1 MASRYDIIHIDFQ
14 VNAGKA
20 NIPLQ
25 SIQAEAKKLR
35 DTIAEIQNQIK
46 DGKAAGM
53 AAEQLGELEA
63 KLKKNTA
70 ALSQCNKAEK
80 DLIKGV
86 DQLSKA
92 IKAFNDGTLDKMS
105 AGFQKAAINA
115 ANLAKTKLAPDS
127 ATYKK
132 DLAELNALIQ
142 KASENLAK
150 ARLSTN
156 ELVSTIQKGGNVSKQ
171 ALTQEVQSLQ
181 ELLALLPHRSKE
193 YDKYAKSLSVVKAK
207 LDEVTASEQ
216 LAATRSAGRATLK
229 KAQDGGFAT
238 ASANE
243 INAAIAKLK
252 EYQNAIRDPKGLGKK
267 QFEETTMAIKK
278 LETQL
283 QSMKTISK
291 EAMAVLNSP
300 KGKSF
305 NELKAAI
312 DEARAKLANMRTDT
326 KEGQKAFEELAA
338 KVKSAEAE
346 MKALGGASK
355 STATSFGKAW
365 SRLKT
370 YIGLYMRAAVA
381 IQKMVATLGDL
392 MELSD
397 KMGEVRK
404 TTGFTAQEVGNLSR
418 SLAKLDTRTPIQGL
432 MELSAVAG
440 QLGLKTEQDVK
451 GFTEAAN
458 MLMVAL
464 PELGKEGATAMLKVA
479 LATGEIDKIRKQLQD
494 GTVEGTDAVSVAM
507 TKIGSTIDALR
518 ANSAA
523 AAPAITDFVKR
534 VGAVGA
540 QSGIS
545 IDQIAALGS
554 TVDALGMRVEMSATA
569 LSRMLPAIRNNAF
582 DLARAIGVTP
592 ETIRNLYDTGRGMEA
607 VLMILQHIK
616 DSGADAESI
625 ETMLGKGGMAD
636 VMKDL
641 NQQGAR
647 AGIVFAGLSQNVEEL
662 RRQLG
667 VAKTA
672 YEENVAIQNEYNKM
686 NDTTAAKWERLKNQ
700 FEEMFVSNSAQKFL
714 GGLIDSLRVFVD
726 FISSD
731 GPIARGLKALILLW
745 GTVKLG
751 LGQAVMVYL
760 PKLGALFMTTI
771 RTAVAGIS
779 MLSVQLGA
787 SSIQVK
793 RAAVAWRNLN
803 LAMTANAWA
812 AVATAIMYGIYKLV
826 EWNKEV
832 KEAREE
838 TGRFAAEIVK
848 SEEAVKANF
857 EAIDKSRASI
867 SEANKKLA
875 EAEAAL
881 ERARRQMDGTKESAE
896 RLAKAEK
903 EVQISSDGV
912 KMAKDSLRSAIEKLN
927 NLYGT
932 YLGFMLSEISSQ
944 KELAN
949 AQELVNSKLRESIT
963 LRRKE
968 AAVGRVE
975 EENAEDRD
983 ESYGVL
989 SEQIRA
995 LQLKKT
1001 TVRTKGKGGK
1011 TETKEIGVSDTAEN
1025 AKLLKQITK
1034 IAQSEDFLSL
1044 SGVEQARKIKETL
1057 SGTAYENYVAM
1068 VGRITSMAKD
1078 YAKEYQKT
1086 RKKIKEV
1093 EAQYDAEMEADR
1105 EESQRLLGKQY
1116 KEAEKN
1122 YANIEKKHAEA
1133 QGDAKKQAAADLLSE
1148 MDTME
1153 EMIAS
1158 APNYYDL
1165 NNETEQA
1172 AYEKFVKDTK
1182 YRLAGMKEQREALLK
1197 EAGSFYK
1204 SRKTVTGGTTDAG
1217 PRPVSPWGTP
1227 LPADSSAYADMD
1239 ADALVAR
1246 RKQMNKF
1253 VRALQTDTDV
1263 NSVLKEDA
1271 QLRKAIEN
1279 GMSSDMR
1286 TVIEWY
1292 NTERKK
1298 IQDEL
1303 HGRHLTNTGDWLDAK
1318 SGRKTKKATEDTYAL
1333 AELERYYQWR
1343 KEIIEDARIEEGL
1356 SETEFNRRMDAL
1368 EQEHLKKRS
1377 DLRRRFTTEDK
1388 QFVIQFEQWWASV
1401 EELDEVNWSKINDE
1415 WASATGKQ
1423 RKYND
1428 RKMQKDL
1435 ADMKAITVKQL
1446 NAIADIIAKERPY
1459 DGITK
1464 NLQDNLTKMGILFA
1478 DLDAANNGAIAAD
1491 KGKVFDDAKYVEENT
1506 KRLKFLLGEA
1516 ENAYSITIEDLLRKM
1531 AENGLEAW
1539 ADEIGKSNAMK
1550 AGLMAQLRTV
1560 FDSVQQAI
1568 KKEATL
1574 VRKEMDIVWNDV
1586 SDADGKSLKQTF
1598 EGWLSGVGQLED
1610 SVKRANSLISAGYA
1624 SENVA
1629 NKLAI
1634 KQMQI
1639 RLQMQATYYDM
1650 MKKMWDDRIKALQDA
1665 GKMEDAEHARK
1676 SKNLSLAEEQKK
1688 LDEQRVAIA
1697 AKLEESQNN
1706 LYKNLRE
1713 WGDLLASSLQSLFEA
1728 SNAGNEKFYN
1738 ERAKLRLTGGTGEMQ
1753 QIIVIDNAGT
1763 SGAKAHYETHDEMGL
1778 LQREREIEQQNAVA
1792 DAWRKV
1798 MDDINQKMN
1807 DMITDQIN
1815 AMLQN
1820 ASVDANT
1827 DALGV
1832 NTKALNALTEAVLSG
1847 KGSSGVGGLTPPQM
1861 PGVAVSEGAGKTPAI
1876 EFGPFENV
1884 EVEDANGN
1892 YVPQNRPQKP
1902 WGSPAADAETVAMW
1916 QAAADASTA
1925 ATGTVV
1931 ENVNKQEKT
1940 TGDANKKMAASTQS
1954 MYAKMTQAANL
1965 YGIAYQAMSNDNL
1978 STAQKFEMIAVQAA
1992 GNAAISMLTAD
2003 LSQNTGET
2011 AATLPAILAKCLK
2024 INPIA
2029 GAAIFAVLSALIGG
2043 LMGLAVSKVAKS
2055 KSEIASVTGANNSVA
2070 SGRLSTG
2077 MLTYAEGNVNEFTDP
2092 GSLTP
2097 GRSYNVD
2104 GADGKTYR
2112 AKYTGRNPQT
2122 HITNGPEFHLAGED
2136 GKEAIIDAR
2145 TTRLM
2150 QMDDTGIWR
2159 AIQVL
2164 YNGGSL
2170 QSLQRRRRGRGIPAF
2185 AGGNLDDFD
2194 SLVESDDIAAS
2205 GAGASQEQ
2213 MVAFQQS
2220 LDRNSA
2226 VLERALAEGI
2236 RGVFDVY
2243 GKGGLIDSYDSGK
2256 KTATRYGQRY

>member
-1 MASRYDIIHIDFQ
+1 MDVQLAKRNAEALKEVIISLKNELKEQRALMEGATTAEAYKKAAAEVDKLIMKVRTLEKVQRSATPASAYEAFISGDRLNSNQLKQAIRGGKNRLGSALTQNDARQLINDVQ
-14 VNAGKA
+14 RATMELNRLQAGFTK
-20 NIPLQ
+20 PLQ
-25 SIQAEAKKLR
+25 SVKKELR
-35 DTIAEIQNQIK
+35 DLSGGELQRLHQVLEQEQQLLVGNDKAWAAYAVAISKVEQRMQEYDTVARQAMGEKVLKQAQGGAFLKSNEREIQRVI
-46 DGKAAGM
+46 
-53 AAEQLGELEA
+53 E
-63 KLKKNTA
+63 KLM
-70 ALSQCNKAEK
+70 EYRR
-80 DLIKGV
+80 LI
-86 DQLSKA
+86 
-92 IKAFNDGTLDKMS
+92 N
-105 AGFQKAAINA
+105 
-115 ANLAKTKLAPDS
+115 
-127 ATYKK
+127 
-132 DLAELNALIQ
+132 
-142 KASENLAK
+142 
-150 ARLSTN
+150 
-156 ELVSTIQKGGNVSKQ
+156 
-171 ALTQEVQSLQ
+171 
-181 ELLALLPHRSKE
+181 
-193 YDKYAKSLSVVKAK
+193 
-207 LDEVTASEQ
+207 
-216 LAATRSAGRATLK
+216 
-229 KAQDGGFAT
+229 
-238 ASANE
+238 
-243 INAAIAKLK
+243 
-252 EYQNAIRDPKGLGKK
+252 DPKGSGKGTYDAVTSEI
-267 QFEETTMAIKK
+267 QK
-278 LETQL
+278 LKIQL
-283 QSMKTISK
+283 SSLNVISK
-291 EAMAVLNSP
+291 ESNAVLNSP

-305 NELKAAI
+305 NELKIAI
-312 DEARAKLANMRTDT
+312 DEARAKLNTMRQTTEREKQAYD
-326 KEGQKAFEELAA
+326 QLAA
-338 KVKSAEAE
+338 SIKQADIQMKSLAGSA
-346 MKALGGASK
+346 KG
-355 STATSFGKAW
+355 TATSFDKAW

-370 YIGLYMRAAVA
+370 YIGLYMGAAVA
-381 IQKMVATLGDL
+381 IQKLVATMGDL

-479 LATGEIDKIRKQLQD
+479 LATGEIDKIRKQLQ
-494 GTVEGTDAVSVAM
+494 EGTIKGSDAVSVAM

-545 IDQIAALGS
+545 IDQVAALGS

-582 DLARAIGVTP
+582 DLARAVGVTP

-686 NDTTAAKWERLKNQ
+686 NDTTAAKWERLKNEI
-700 FEEMFVSNSAQKFL
+700 EEMFVSDSSQRWF
-714 GGLIDSLRVFVD
+714 GELIDWMKVVVH
-726 FISSD
+726 FIAED
-731 GPIARGLKALILLW
+731 GPIVKGLKVLATYAIALKI
-745 GTVKLG
+745 GF
-751 LGQAVMVYL
+751 GQAFLSMGGGFRNMGIAIAAAANQFGIFTRVTA
-760 PKLGALFMTTI
+760 GARAEWAKFD
-771 RTAVAGIS
+771 TAMKANIW
-779 MLSVQLGA
+779 GA
-787 SSIQVK
+787 FL
-793 RAAVAWRNLN
+793 AAVGMAIWKLSDY
-803 LAMTANAWA
+803 
-812 AVATAIMYGIYKLV
+812 VKAT
-826 EWNKEV
+826 
-832 KEAREE
+832 KEA
-838 TGRFAAEIVK
+838 AAEIGRFNESVNQEVK
-848 SEEAVKANF
+848 SLDKLFMPLNKSNIAYDERNKLIREINSKYSKYLGYMLSETTQAVQ
-857 EAIDKSRASI
+857 
-867 SEANKKLA
+867 LA
-875 EAEAAL
+875 EAHALIAKRIREEAYEKRILDQENAVYEKYEGKMSSRYGSLVETIRRNAKGSTDVGSVADAL
-881 ERARRQMDGTKESAE
+881 KDFIDKNLKDIEADFYMGGLRPSNKSYLKFMDRFENYLE
-896 RLAKAEK
+896 RLAVDGKINRDGLRDIKGVASQYI
-903 EVQISSDGV
+903 EV
-912 KMAKDSLRSAIEKLN
+912 
-927 NLYGT
+927 
-932 YLGFMLSEISSQ
+932 
-944 KELAN
+944 
-949 AQELVNSKLRESIT
+949 
-963 LRRKE
+963 
-968 AAVGRVE
+968 
-975 EENAEDRD
+975 
-983 ESYGVL
+983 
-989 SEQIRA
+989 
-995 LQLKKT
+995 
-1001 TVRTKGKGGK
+1001 
-1011 TETKEIGVSDTAEN
+1011 
-1025 AKLLKQITK
+1025 
-1034 IAQSEDFLSL
+1034 
-1044 SGVEQARKIKETL
+1044 
-1057 SGTAYENYVAM
+1057 
-1068 VGRITSMAKD
+1068 
-1078 YAKEYQKT
+1078 
-1086 RKKIKEV
+1086 
-1093 EAQYDAEMEADR
+1093 
-1105 EESQRLLGKQY
+1105 
-1116 KEAEKN
+1116 
-1122 YANIEKKHAEA
+1122 
-1133 QGDAKKQAAADLLSE
+1133 AKKQAVALEEATANTRADLRNIQREIGGDINANLNRLISNITNFGEKTTASGPPAAIARAEERRVTSLFDLKQPQYDWRGNANVQANAAMPLPSWKSGINKKNIEEVKQFVEAQDQLRGYLETNAKNISE
-1148 MDTME
+1148 QAKATAEAYLVSEE
-1153 EMIAS
+1153 EMKELRELLPKGAS
-1158 APNYYDL
+1158 G
-1165 NNETEQA
+1165 TS
-1172 AYEKFVKDTK
+1172 
-1182 YRLAGMKEQREALLK
+1182 G
-1197 EAGSFYK
+1197 GGGG
-1204 SRKTVTGGTTDAG
+1204 GGTGAG
-1217 PRPVSPWGTP
+1217 NPWGTP

-1298 IQDEL
+1298 IQEEL

-1491 KGKVFDDAKYVEENT
+1491 KGKVFDDAKYVEENM

-1792 DAWRKV
+1792 DAWKKV

-1916 QAAADASTA
+1916 QAAADASTE
-1925 ATGTVV
+1925 ATGIIV
-1931 ENVNKQEKT
+1931 ENAGKQAKAQE
-1940 TGDANKKMAASTQS
+1940 GENQKMAASTQS
-1954 MYAKMTQAANL
+1954 AFAKMTQAANL
-1965 YGIAYQAMSNDNL
+1965 YGIAYQAMSNDNM
-1978 STAQKFEMIAVQAA
+1978 TAAQKFGMVAIQAA
-1992 GNAAISMLTAD
+1992 GNAAITALTAD
-2003 LSQNTGET
+2003 MSQATGD
-2011 AATLPAILAKCLK
+2011 
-2024 INPIA
+2024 
-2029 GAAIFAVLSALIGG
+2029 AAINSASVWGKLWNQLGWWAIPVYALFTGTLGG
-2043 LMGLAVSKVAKS
+2043 LMGLAASKIAKS

-2226 VLERALAEGI
+2226 VLERALTEGI

>member
-25 SIQAEAKKLR
+25 SIQAEAKKTR
-35 DTIAEIQNQIK
+35 DTIVALDKQLK

-53 AAEQLGELEA
+53 AAEKIGELEA
-63 KLKKNTA
+63 KLKEA
-70 ALSQCNKAEK
+70 RSALGQFDKAEK

-86 DQLSKA
+86 GTLDKA
-92 IKAFNDGTLDKMS
+92 IKSFNDGTLGKMS
-105 AGFQKAAINA
+105 AAFQKAAINA

-156 ELVSTIQKGGNVSKQ
+156 DLVSTIQKGGNVSKQ

-193 YDKYAKSLSVVKAK
+193 YDKYAKSLSTVKAK
-207 LDEVTASEQ
+207 LDEVTAAEQ

-252 EYQNAIRDPKGLGKK
+252 EYQTAIRDPKGLGKK
-267 QFEETTMAIKK
+267 QFEKTTMAIKK

-291 EAMAVLNSP
+291 ETMAVLNSP

-312 DEARAKLANMRTDT
+312 DEARAKLNTMRQTTEREKQAYD
-326 KEGQKAFEELAA
+326 QLAA
-338 KVKSAEAE
+338 SIKQADIQMKSLAGSA
-346 MKALGGASK
+346 KG
-355 STATSFGKAW
+355 TATSFDKAW
-365 SRLKT
+365 SRLKM
-370 YIGLYMRAAVA
+370 YIGLYMGAAVA
-381 IQKMVATLGDL
+381 IQKLVATMGDL

-440 QLGLKTEQDVK
+440 QLGLKTEDDVR

-479 LATGEIDKIRKQLQD
+479 LATGEIDKIRKQLQ
-494 GTVEGTDAVSVAM
+494 EGTIEGSDAVSVAM

-582 DLARAIGVTP
+582 DLAKAIGVTP

-625 ETMLGKGGMAD
+625 ETMLGRGGMAD

-647 AGIVFAGLSQNVEEL
+647 AGIVFAGLSQNVDEL
-662 RRQLG
+662 RRQLV
-667 VAKTA
+667 VAETA
-672 YEENVAIQNEYNKM
+672 YEDNVAIINEYNKM
-686 NDTTAAKWERLKNQ
+686 NETTAAKWARLKNM
-700 FEEMFVSNSAQKFL
+700 FEELFVSDSSQRFFGVIIDGLRGIVYMISGPMNGAFTTMILSFAAFRLGLGEALVSLGRFFLNIGENIKKLIVWIKALNTANLWVAGITAAVTAVTMLVKWLNSARNAAGEVTKALSEAEAQFSSTERAVGDLFHRLRETTVKTEETTKKIKELKQAEHDLQEELEILHRDLGEGAEQTEKYRKKQEELEEAHKKVTAAEGEAAHQTERRMGLIAEINSKYSEYLGYMLSEASTAETVASAHNLIIASLKEEMYWREQNSAFENVRKRHEENLSEYRSDSLEELDYLSTMQQQNIMSDWQRVLSSIQYNNQKAAYEYNGKFYEEQESL
-714 GGLIDSLRVFVD
+714 LTDLKETLFNVLKNNNALNVSVGGRTKLNDIWGRMDDGFKDWSRESLDVLKETGLQQTLAASAATEAHKQTIEQAKANIDSLKEQAQK
-726 FISSD
+726 SD
-731 GPIARGLKALILLW
+731 ATTKQIA
-745 GTVKLG
+745 
-751 LGQAVMVYL
+751 
-760 PKLGALFMTTI
+760 
-771 RTAVAGIS
+771 
-779 MLSVQLGA
+779 
-787 SSIQVK
+787 
-793 RAAVAWRNLN
+793 
-803 LAMTANAWA
+803 
-812 AVATAIMYGIYKLV
+812 
-826 EWNKEV
+826 
-832 KEAREE
+832 
-838 TGRFAAEIVK
+838 
-848 SEEAVKANF
+848 
-857 EAIDKSRASI
+857 
-867 SEANKKLA
+867 
-875 EAEAAL
+875 
-881 ERARRQMDGTKESAE
+881 
-896 RLAKAEK
+896 
-903 EVQISSDGV
+903 
-912 KMAKDSLRSAIEKLN
+912 
-927 NLYGT
+927 
-932 YLGFMLSEISSQ
+932 
-944 KELAN
+944 
-949 AQELVNSKLRESIT
+949 
-963 LRRKE
+963 E
-968 AAVGRVE
+968 AAVGITKNIQKYSDLNGYFGGE
-975 EENAEDRD
+975 GSLYTLK
-983 ESYGVL
+983 ESERNLEGVIRKLFGVGL
-989 SEQIRA
+989 SE
-995 LQLKKT
+995 
-1001 TVRTKGKGGK
+1001 TKFKA
-1011 TETKEIGVSDTAEN
+1011 I
-1025 AKLLKQITK
+1025 
-1034 IAQSEDFLSL
+1034 IA
-1044 SGVEQARKIKETL
+1044 
-1057 SGTAYENYVAM
+1057 
-1068 VGRITSMAKD
+1068 
-1078 YAKEYQKT
+1078 
-1086 RKKIKEV
+1086 
-1093 EAQYDAEMEADR
+1093 
-1105 EESQRLLGKQY
+1105 
-1116 KEAEKN
+1116 EAEKLF
-1122 YANIEKKHAEA
+1122 
-1133 QGDAKKQAAADLLSE
+1133 ADRTL
-1148 MDTME
+1148 
-1153 EMIAS
+1153 
-1158 APNYYDL
+1158 P
-1165 NNETEQA
+1165 
-1172 AYEKFVKDTK
+1172 
-1182 YRLAGMKEQREALLK
+1182 
-1197 EAGSFYK
+1197 
-1204 SRKTVTGGTTDAG
+1204 TT
-1217 PRPVSPWGTP
+1217 PTSPKSPWGTP
-1227 LPADSSAYADMD
+1227 PPAESSSYADMD

-1253 VRALQTDTDV
+1253 VRAIQTDTDV
-1263 NSVLKEDA
+1263 NAVLKEDA

-1286 TVIEWY
+1286 TVVEWY
-1292 NTERKK
+1292 NTERLK

-1303 HGRHLTNTGDWLDAK
+1303 HGRHLTNTGDWLDPKKAK
-1318 SGRKTKKATEDTYAL
+1318 GRKKQLHDE
-1333 AELERYYQWR
+1333 WR
-1343 KEIIEDARIEEGL
+1343 AYL
-1356 SETEFNRRMDAL
+1356 
-1368 EQEHLKKRS
+1368 
-1377 DLRRRFTTEDK
+1377 
-1388 QFVIQFEQWWASV
+1388 
-1401 EELDEVNWSKINDE
+1401 EELDAYYTERKTRIQEAGTEEGITEAEVRNRTLANEMEWRQRRAELQKLYADKGAEVTRDE
-1415 WASATGKQ
+1415 QEAIFAIIAERTEDSSEMVEKTI
-1423 RKYND
+1423 RKTVQF
-1428 RKMQKDL
+1428 MQKIGEKSPVELEEAL
-1435 ADMKAITVKQL
+1435 AKLGLGWERDFLKQQQAVTQQMKAIQ
-1446 NAIADIIAKERPY
+1446 DIIDKERPFN
-1459 DGITK
+1459 GITK
-1464 NLQDNLTKMGILFA
+1464 NLRENLVTMGILTA
-1478 DLDAANNGAIAAD
+1478 DMTEERNKLMTQGEDMSDFNARQAN
-1491 KGKVFDDAKYVEENT
+1491 EEM
-1506 KRLKFLLGEA
+1506 KRTAFLLKEAETVYTSTVEDVMRRMGEA
-1516 ENAYSITIEDLLRKM
+1516 GM
-1531 AENGLEAW
+1531 QAW
-1539 ADEIGKSNAMK
+1539 ADEISKSDAMK
-1550 AGLMAQLRTV
+1550 QALMAQLRTAY
-1560 FDSVQQAI
+1560 DDVQNAI

-1574 VRKEMDIVWNDV
+1574 IRRQTDIWW
-1586 SDADGKSLKQTF
+1586 SDIA
-1598 EGWLSGVGQLED
+1598 VGQTQSRRDGFEQMLSRLGLQAD
-1610 SVKRANSLISAGYA
+1610 QVKRANQLISAGAA
-1624 SENVA
+1624 SERVA
-1629 NKLAI
+1629 DKLAI
-1634 KQMQI
+1634 KQMQVQ
-1639 RLQMQATYYDM
+1639 LAMQTTYYNRM
-1650 MKKMWDDRIKALQDA
+1650 RQIGEERIRQLEAE
-1665 GKMEDAEHARK
+1665 GKLEDAEHLRR
-1676 SKNLSLAEEQKK
+1676 SLNLAKTEELKK
-1688 LDEQRVAIA
+1688 LEEQRVAIA
-1697 AKLEESQNN
+1697 NQMEESQNR
-1706 LYKNLRE
+1706 LYQSMRE
-1713 WGDLLASSLQSLFEA
+1713 WADLLSSSLRSLFEA

-1738 ERAKLRLTGGTGEMQ
+1738 ERAKLQLTGGTGEMQ

-1763 SGAKAHYETHDEMGL
+1763 SSAKAHYETHDEMGL

-1792 DAWRKV
+1792 DAWKKV
-1798 MDDINQKMN
+1798 MDDINQKMS
-1807 DMITDQIN
+1807 DMITDQMN

-1820 ASVDANT
+1820 ASVDTNT

-1847 KGSSGVGGLTPPQM
+1847 RGSSGSGGLTPPSM
-1861 PGVAVSEGAGKTPAI
+1861 PGVTALEGSGENGDGTHASIDFDLYREGSPGYI
-1876 EFGPFENV
+1876 PSDENV
-1884 EVEDANGN
+1884 QFFD
-1892 YVPQNRPQKP
+1892 
-1902 WGSPAADAETVAMW
+1902 W
-1916 QAAADASTA
+1916 QAAADTSTE
-1925 ATGTVV
+1925 ATGIIV
-1931 ENVNKQEKT
+1931 ENAGKQAKAQ
-1940 TGDANKKMAASTQS
+1940 GDANKKMAASTQS